1 MLFSCF
7 YNLITTSIPYRK
19 GFFFFFCGGLSDKG
33 QGCHQTSLAAVRQ
46 SLFTFS
52 VIALLCHT
60 KRKCKRSPQKPPGH
74 FLCSS
79 LYPIYSLLLFHPLW
93 VVKCSLIFRWSTQGP
108 IDFFAHQDSGVAT
121 RRLLLTLADDNLT
134 KHGTDE
140 KAYELGWAFPLLSHH
155 VRH

>member
-19 GFFFFFCGGLSDKG
+19 GFFFFFALACQIKARVVTKLLSLLRDKV
-33 QGCHQTSLAAVRQ
+33 CLLSQ
-46 SLFTFS
+46 SLLFS
-52 VIALLCHT
+52 VT
-60 KRKCKRSPQKPPGH
+60 EKRKRKRSPQKPPGH
-74 FLCSS
+74 FPRSS
-79 LYPIYSLLLFHPLW
+79 LFPTYSLLLFHPLW
-93 VVKCSLIFRWSTQGP
+93 VVKCSLIFRWSTRGP

-121 RRLLLTLADDNLT
+121 CRLLLTLADDNLT